1 MRLAKRTR
9 TEATRRETELQVL
22 EAIVEAT
29 RATLPAL
36 KGRRSELERAA
47 GRRPPPP
54 SFSRA
59 LSGPSVALIAE
70 VKRRSP
76 SAGTINEALDPAQL
90 ARAYVSGGSAA
101 ISVLTNTRFF
111 GGSLADLE
119 AVVAAATVPVLRKD
133 FILDEAQILEARA
146 AGASAVLLIARIL
159 PQAALVRLLE
169 FTVGLGLDA
178 LVETHNP
185 VEVRRAVDA
194 GAPII
199 GVNARDLDTF
209 TIDTAAAW
217 QLLAGLPAECI
228 AVAESGMASRAEVG
242 LAAGAGANAV
252 LIGSALA
259 SASDPAARA
268 RELSGIA
275 RHAR

>member
-22 EAIVEAT
+22 EEIVAAT

-36 KGRRSELERAA
+36 KSRRSELERAA
-47 GRRPPPP
+47 GRRPVPP

-59 LSGPSVALIAE
+59 LNGPSVGLIAE

-76 SAGTINEALDPAQL
+76 SAGAINEGLDPVQL
-90 ARAYVSGGSAA
+90 ARAYASGGAA
-101 ISVLTNTRFF
+101 GISVLTESRYF

-119 AVVAAATVPVLRKD
+119 AVAGAAAVPVLRKD
-133 FILDEAQILEARA
+133 FILDEAQVLEARA

-159 PQAALVRLLE
+159 PQAALVRLVE
-169 FTVGLGLDA
+169 YTFGLGLDA
-178 LVETHNP
+178 LVETHNSA
-185 VEVRRAVDA
+185 EILRAVDA

-209 TIDTAAAW
+209 IIDTAAAW
-217 QLLAGLPAECI
+217 QLLAGLPADCI
-228 AVAESGMASRAEVG
+228 AVAESGMGSRADVE
-242 LAAGAGANAV
+242 LAAVAGANAV

>member
-217 QLLAGLPAECI
+217 QLLAGLPAEFI